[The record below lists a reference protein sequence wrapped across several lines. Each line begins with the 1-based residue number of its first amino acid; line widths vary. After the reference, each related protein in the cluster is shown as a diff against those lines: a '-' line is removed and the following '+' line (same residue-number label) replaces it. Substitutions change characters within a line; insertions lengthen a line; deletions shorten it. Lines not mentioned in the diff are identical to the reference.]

1 VIPDLPTG
9 TVTFLFTDIEGSTRL
24 LRELGDSYRAVQDD
38 HMRLMREAIAQGGGT
53 EIRTEG
59 DSFFVVFPSA
69 TEAVRAV
76 VTAQQSLA
84 EHTWSHGEPL
94 RVRMGLHTGEG
105 RLGGDDYL
113 GMDVNRAAR
122 IAAAAHGGQV
132 LLSEATRA
140 LVAETLPDGVSLL
153 SLGEHRLKDFD
164 DPQPIHQLL
173 IDGLAANFPPI
184 RSLEIPTN
192 LPPQLTS
199 FVGREQE
206 LAEIESLLDSSRL
219 VTLTGVGGSGKTR
232 LALRAG
238 FDLLGRFPDGVFFVD
253 LSSIT
258 ESALVPS
265 VIAGTLRSGERGS
278 RPVMEALQI
287 ELRQLAALLILDN
300 FEQVIEASD
309 VVGKLLSSAALV
321 RFLVTSR
328 GPLRIRGEQEYPV
341 APLDLPDQRHLPAV
355 SELPSYAAIALFV
368 ERATA
373 IDPQFQLTEENAPAV
388 VEICRRLD
396 GLPLAIELATSRLRL
411 MSPAAMLER
420 LDRALPLLAGG
431 SRDLPARQ
439 RTLRGAIGWSHDLLS
454 PEMAVLFRRVCV
466 FAGGFTLDAAE
477 AVCRPEADLGLDAME
492 AMEDLLGTALVR
504 RTPTMMGDVRFDTLQ
519 TVREFGLERL
529 ADDEGALE
537 VRRRHALHFLDLAE
551 RFALESRGPDLPR
564 FMGLLHVEHDNV
576 RAALTWALE
585 NDEGDVA
592 LRLSSSVWRFWHLH
606 GDLSAGRRWLSQALA
621 LPSASSRTRERA
633 QALIALGSLS
643 YWQRDRDAC
652 ADAYTEAL
660 DIFTELDD
668 PAGIAYGTFNLGFV
682 RLIEGNTT
690 EAVQMLQASRSMFEA
705 LGDRRG
711 VADCLFGLSIAARLQ
726 GDMPTARATGE
737 EGLRLHE
744 EVEDVFGVV
753 SSLYAAGRA
762 AAEMGDFDV
771 ARAYFLRVLGLAQL
785 FGDRTGIALALDNL
799 ANEEMGRGDPIR
811 ALRLGGASDAIKEG
825 VGGEAPHELVV
836 LTDPRERAAPSLT
849 RDQID
854 AAWADGRAMSLE
866 DVVAYAREES

>member
-1 VIPDLPTG
+1 MDLPTG

-24 LRELGDSYRAVQDD
+24 LREIGDSYRAVQDD
-38 HMRLMREAIAQGGGT
+38 HMGLMREAIAKGGGR

-69 TEAVRAV
+69 TGAVEAAAA
-76 VTAQQSLA
+76 AQRSFA
-84 EHTWSHGEPL
+84 EHAWSHGEPL

-113 GMDVNRAAR
+113 GIDVNRAAR

-140 LVAETLPDGVSLL
+140 LVAETLPDGVSLR

-164 DPQPIHQLL
+164 HPQPIHQLV
-173 IDGLAANFPPI
+173 IDGLAADFPPI

-206 LAEIESLLDSSRL
+206 LAEIESLLGSSRL
-219 VTLTGVGGSGKTR
+219 VTLTGAGGSGKTR

-253 LSSIT
+253 LSSVT
-258 ESALVPS
+258 EPDLVPS

-287 ELRQLAALLILDN
+287 ELHQRDALLVLDN
-300 FEQVIEASD
+300 FEQVIEASG
-309 VVGKLLSSAALV
+309 VVGQLLAAAPRV

-328 GPLRIRGEQEYPV
+328 GPLRIRGEQEFPV
-341 APLDLPDQRHLPAV
+341 VPLDLPDPGHVPAV
-355 SELPSYAAIALFV
+355 ADLRGYAAIALFV

-373 IDPQFQLTEENAPAV
+373 LDPRFELTEDNASAV

-411 MSPAAMLER
+411 MSPTAMLER

-454 PEMAVLFRRVCV
+454 PEMAALFRRVCV

-477 AVCRPEADLGLDAME
+477 AVCRPGDDLGLDTMV

-504 RTPTMMGDVRFDTLQ
+504 RIPTMMGDVRFDTLQ
-519 TVREFGLERL
+519 TVREFGLEQL
-529 ADDEGALE
+529 ADDEGGPE

-551 RFALESRGPDLPR
+551 QFQRESRGPNLPL
-564 FMGLLHVEHDNV
+564 FMGLLHVEHDNL
-576 RAALTWALE
+576 RAALTWALDM
-585 NDEGDVA
+585 DEGDVA
-592 LRLSSSVWRFWHLH
+592 LRLSASVWRFWHLH
-606 GDLSAGRRWLSQALA
+606 GDLTAGRRWLTQALA
-621 LPSASSRTRERA
+621 LPSASGRTRERA

-643 YWQRDRDAC
+643 YWQRDQDAC
-652 ADAYTEAL
+652 AAAYTEAL
-660 DIFTELDD
+660 DIFTDLGDW
-668 PAGIAYGTFNLGFV
+668 AGIAYGTFNLGFV
-682 RLIEGNTT
+682 RLIAGNTT
-690 EAVQMLQASRSMFEA
+690 EAVQMLQASRAMFEE

-726 GDMPTARATGE
+726 GDMQTARATGE
-737 EGLRLHE
+737 EGLRMHE
-744 EVEDVFGVV
+744 ELGDMFGII
-753 SSLYAAGRA
+753 SALYAAGRA
-762 AAEMGDFDV
+762 AAETGDFDTS
-771 ARAYFLRVLGLAQL
+771 RAYFLRVLDLAEM

-799 ANEEMGRGDPIR
+799 ANEEMGRGNPIR

-836 LTDPRERAAPSLT
+836 LTDPRERAAEYLA
-849 RDQID
+849 RDEID
-854 AAWADGRAMSLE
+854 AAWAEGRAMSQEEVL
-866 DVVAYAREES
+866 AYAREES